1 MVPVL
6 SLFFY
11 TSNLFPGRWR
21 LGGLTTTQLTLWSIV
36 QEALATLSRCD
47 PPSGCFHEPFHPYTT
62 QRPLTSYKPAS
73 VKASVCQATSISPRL
88 RCGRTCSYSFNPP
101 VRFHVRSAESTGRL
115 HRPNGVLSCSPCGEH
130 LAPYVDVCRAAPAL
144 L

>member
-1 MVPVL
+1 MITHFSL
-6 SLFFY
+6 SLSY
-11 TSNLFPGRWR
+11 LLYLAVAVWRPIPNSSLKGSESYKHWLLFRGATHPQVASMGRFTR
-21 LGGLTTTQLTLWSIV
+21 TL
-36 QEALATLSRCD
+36 
-47 PPSGCFHEPFHPYTT
+47 HY
-62 QRPLTSYKPAS
+62 PLTSYKPAS
-73 VKASVCQATSISPRL
+73 VKASVCQATFISPRL